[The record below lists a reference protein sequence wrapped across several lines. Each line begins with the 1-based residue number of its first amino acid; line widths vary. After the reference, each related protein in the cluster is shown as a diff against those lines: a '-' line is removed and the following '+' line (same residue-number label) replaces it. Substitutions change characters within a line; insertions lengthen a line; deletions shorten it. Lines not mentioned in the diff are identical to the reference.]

1 MADEN
6 DCIAILILSPEKKP
20 TKPSSLKIAAVVSTM
35 FRYLI
40 YEFAVT
46 NSIWAVWAIKVGLFA
61 GLLNFCVLF
70 AIFSQTDLFSHGP
83 FKHICV
89 LSLVLMTSKGVVGID
104 ASPPA
109 IPPHK

>member
-1 MADEN
+1 MAEEN
-6 DCIAILILSPEKKP
+6 DWIAILILTPEKKP
-20 TKPSSLKIAAVVSTM
+20 TNPSSLKIAAVVSTM
-35 FRYLI
+35 FLYLI

-46 NSIWAVWAIKVGLFA
+46 KSIWAGWAIKVGLLA

-83 FKHICV
+83 FRQVCV
-89 LSLVLMTSKGVVGID
+89 LSLVLMTSKGVVGIE